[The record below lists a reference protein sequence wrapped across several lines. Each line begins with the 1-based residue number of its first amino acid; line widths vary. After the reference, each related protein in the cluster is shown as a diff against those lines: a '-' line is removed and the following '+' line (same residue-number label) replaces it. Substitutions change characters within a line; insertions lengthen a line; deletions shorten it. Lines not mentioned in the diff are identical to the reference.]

1 MLITHNGELQVIY
14 AAIVD
19 YGFVY
24 DTTTDKTFRS
34 AREAMLNVDR
44 TGERFLKPFRNLA
57 SKFLDNIFDFDVDLT
72 IDERLACEI
81 ESLKKTA
88 LAELDTI
95 EVDTI
100 RTNGGITNTIS
111 ILAGVD
117 EYFSWPETSVL
128 FIIAKCAG
136 SILNIVHDVKSIA
149 KMLAFVRV
157 KYRHDYDTLTVPV
170 MVMEDHRLE
179 SGCYRYNPSYS
190 IYYVTADQ
198 GFFGRSIHGYNGIEI
213 NPKDSLDGI
222 VS

>member
-72 IDERLACEI
+72 IDERLAFEI

-117 EYFSWPETSVL
+117 EYFSWQENL
-128 FIIAKCAG
+128 
-136 SILNIVHDVKSIA
+136 
-149 KMLAFVRV
+149 
-157 KYRHDYDTLTVPV
+157 Y
-170 MVMEDHRLE
+170 
-179 SGCYRYNPSYS
+179 YS
-190 IYYVTADQ
+190 
-198 GFFGRSIHGYNGIEI
+198 
-213 NPKDSLDGI
+213 
-222 VS
+222 